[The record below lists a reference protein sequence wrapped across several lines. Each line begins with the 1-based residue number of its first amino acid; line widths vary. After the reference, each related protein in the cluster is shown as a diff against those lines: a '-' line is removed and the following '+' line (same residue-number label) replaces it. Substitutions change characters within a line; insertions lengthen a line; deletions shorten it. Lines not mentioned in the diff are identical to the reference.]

1 MFLSSSIEKNKPEK
15 KIKEFIKKRKRTE
28 INSDNENSEKE
39 NSKWEKSI
47 KNKNGAI
54 EQNIQNVKM
63 KAE

>member
-1 MFLSSSIEKNKPEK
+1 MK